1 MTQHE
6 MGMNSLK
13 LIDEIFEMYRGK
25 IRGTQE
31 DFDII
36 AFTILEQLDRGELI
50 SMVKDMSEDEL
61 AYFIRLYIVESLKGK
76 MTQHENHIIDDESVY
91 H

>member
-1 MTQHE
+1 M
-6 MGMNSLK
+6 K

-36 AFTILEQLDRGELI
+36 AFTILEQLDRKQLL
-50 SMVKDMSEDEL
+50 SMVQDMSDDEL
-61 AYFIRLYIVESLKGK
+61 AYFIRSYIVESLEGK
-76 MTQHENHIIDDESVY
+76 MNKVTNVQQEGYSTY

>member
-1 MTQHE
+1 
-6 MGMNSLK
+6 MNDMK
-13 LIDEIFEMYRGK
+13 LIDEIYEMYRGK

-36 AFTILEQLDRGELI
+36 AFTILEELDREELL
-50 SMVKDMSEDEL
+50 SMVRDMTQDEL
-61 AYFIRLYIVESLKGK
+61 SYFIRLYIVETLKGK
-76 MTQHENHIIDDESVY
+76 MDQQENIIQKDESSLY

>member
-1 MTQHE
+1 M
-6 MGMNSLK
+6 K
-13 LIDEIFEMYRGK
+13 LVDEILEMYRGK
-25 IRGTQE
+25 LRGTQE
-31 DFDII
+31 DLDII
-36 AFTILEQLDRGELI
+36 AFTILEQLNRDELL

-76 MTQHENHIIDDESVY
+76 LDQSENASEENENLY

>member
-1 MTQHE
+1 
-6 MGMNSLK
+6 MNPLK

-36 AFTILEQLDRGELI
+36 AFTILEQLDRNELL

-76 MTQHENHIIDDESVY
+76 MDQQENITQLDESLY

>member
-1 MTQHE
+1 M
-6 MGMNSLK
+6 K
-13 LIDEIFEMYRGK
+13 LVDEIFEMYRGK

-31 DFDII
+31 DLDII
-36 AFTILEQLDRGELI
+36 AFTILEQLNREELL
-50 SMVKDMSEDEL
+50 SMVNDMSEDEL

-76 MTQHENHIIDDESVY
+76 MNQHENSASENESIY

>member
-1 MTQHE
+1 M
-6 MGMNSLK
+6 MK
-13 LIDEIFEMYRGK
+13 LVDEILEMYRGK
-25 IRGTQE
+25 LRGTQE
-31 DFDII
+31 DLDII
-36 AFTILEQLDRGELI
+36 AFTILEQLNRDELL

-76 MTQHENHIIDDESVY
+76 LDQSENAAEENENLY

>member
-1 MTQHE
+1 
-6 MGMNSLK
+6 MGLLK

-36 AFTILEQLDRGELI
+36 AFTILEQLDRKQLL
-50 SMVKDMSEDEL
+50 SMVKDMSDDEL
-61 AYFIRLYIVESLKGK
+61 AYFIRSYIVESLEGK
-76 MTQHENHIIDDESVY
+76 MNQVTNVKQEGYSTY

>member
-1 MTQHE
+1 
-6 MGMNSLK
+6 MGMKSLK

-31 DFDII
+31 DLDII
-36 AFTILEQLDRGELI
+36 AFTILEQLDRGELL
-50 SMVKDMSEDEL
+50 SMVKDMSEEEL

-76 MTQHENHIIDDESVY
+76 IEKQENMSALDESLY

>member
-1 MTQHE
+1 M
-6 MGMNSLK
+6 K
-13 LIDEIFEMYRGK
+13 LVDEIFEMYKGK

-36 AFTILEQLDRGELI
+36 AFTILEQLDYNELI
-50 SMVKDMSEDEL
+50 DMVKELPEEEL
-61 AYFIRLYIVESLKGK
+61 AYFIRLYIVESLKGRMEK
-76 MTQHENHIIDDESVY
+76 YADDTSFY